1 MYKHIAIDNVTH
13 DTLKRIARENGRSIV
28 GQLRI
33 MVDKYEA
40 QKNAQDASSSVTSVT
55 PVATPT
61 GKPQTET
68 DKRIA
73 ELSAKLGAIDKDIEL
88 HGGEEPPEYFEMFN
102 EVVEL
107 QKKQQLERGL
117 TPKV

>member
-33 MVDKYEA
+33 MVDKYEV
-40 QKNAQDASSSVTSVT
+40 QNNAQDASAPVT
-55 PVATPT
+55 PVTTPA

-73 ELSAKLGAIDKDIEL
+73 ELSAKLSAIDKDIEL

-117 TPKV
+117 TLKV